1 MAITHIAN
9 VMDDYIQGNLFMSEQ
24 NSQEL
29 QPNTKKTL
37 SLKKEALTN
46 LKNESLAKLKKE
58 ALDKLKKEDLAKA
71 GENFKEV
78 KHWLETTYPKAFNF
92 QNRIPLKKGIRQELL
107 AKGSPFS
114 EAQLCNALT
123 GYVRNDS
130 YLKAVIEG
138 QWRYDLNGEQAEEIL
153 ENEKQYSRDF
163 ILYREE
169 KRRARQAQKNSEGEK
184 VRDSEDNSKEKE

>member
-1 MAITHIAN
+1 
-9 VMDDYIQGNLFMSEQ
+9 MDDYIQGNSFMSEQ

-37 SLKKEALTN
+37 TLKKEALTN
-46 LKNESLAKLKKE
+46 IKNESLAKLKKE

-78 KHWLETTYPKAFNF
+78 KNWLETTYPKAFNF
-92 QNRIPLKKGIRQELL
+92 QNPIPLKKGVRQELL

-138 QWRYDLNGEQAEEIL
+138 QWRHDLNGEQAEEIL
-153 ENEKQYSRDF
+153 ENEKEYSRDF
-163 ILYREE
+163 LLYREE
-169 KRRARQAQKNSEGEK
+169 KRRARQSQTNSEGEK